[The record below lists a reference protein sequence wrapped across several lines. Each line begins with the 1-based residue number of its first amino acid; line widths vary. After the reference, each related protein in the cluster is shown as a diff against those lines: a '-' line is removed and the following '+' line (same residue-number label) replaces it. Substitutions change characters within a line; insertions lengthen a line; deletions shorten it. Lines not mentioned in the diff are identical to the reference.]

1 MNDMYKVMN
10 RINDIKKKFR
20 SMRHNKFET
29 AIKTDVKK
37 KNYESIQNRV
47 IKKTDNENRVKNLS
61 PKDPKNMEIIKG
73 LVEKYSEKNN
83 MPLSLVN
90 TMIQTVSGTNNG
102 NEDSNG
108 IAGQKDTVEFMNSVI
123 QAFKKNR

>member
-1 MNDMYKVMN
+1 
-10 RINDIKKKFR
+10 
-20 SMRHNKFET
+20 MRHNKFET